1 MNEDCDDVT
10 NPVKMELSEVG
21 QVSDLQDRM
30 KRLLRYITTDSETGL
45 EACSFC
51 LKVYQG
57 PQPSIRQR
65 KLMDHIDS
73 VHLKIRSFKC
83 QFCDKTYPSKSQ
95 LCTHL
100 KLKHLNMQVK
110 EKKLQVPTIKL
121 FPSIKNIKKE
131 PLLDDNTDKEV
142 NMPFECSYCE
152 ESFTTIQGYQ
162 LHFESVHEGNKVEME
177 PLLDNITKEDLEKEN
192 TINATITNTDP
203 FIDTI
208 SYNPW

>member
-1 MNEDCDDVT
+1 MNEECDVMT
-10 NPVKMELSEVG
+10 NPVKMEISEVG
-21 QVSDLQDRM
+21 KVSDLQDRM
-30 KRLLRYITTDSETGL
+30 KRLLQYITTDSESGL

-100 KLKHLNMQVK
+100 KLKHSEEIVSKQFLERSESSSSLDAKFKKNPERLVICEVCPILELSTLKAVIAHRREKHTDGKLYYCPHCQAR
-110 EKKLQVPTIKL
+110 KKLRNDLKIHSHTHCILKG
-121 FPSIKNIKKE
+121 KNQHVYVLNQWKPIGC
-131 PLLDDNTDKEV
+131 
-142 NMPFECSYCE
+142 F
-152 ESFTTIQGYQ
+152 
-162 LHFESVHEGNKVEME
+162 
-177 PLLDNITKEDLEKEN
+177 
-192 TINATITNTDP
+192 
-203 FIDTI
+203 
-208 SYNPW
+208 